1 MNWYTSQKF
10 LPAAFWFY
18 RKQVIYLVCGKF
30 GRLSKFSN
38 LQKKRGKKK
47 DIRYKEKII
56 KNEQE
61 EKLNH
66 VAKETAA
73 VTKLNFFTF
82 LNTF

>member
-1 MNWYTSQKF
+1 MANLEDYQNF
-10 LPAAFWFY
+10 I
-18 RKQVIYLVCGKF
+18 IYKEKEV
-30 GRLSKFSN
+30 
-38 LQKKRGKKK
+38 KKK

-61 EKLNH
+61 DKLNH

>member
-1 MNWYTSQKF
+1 MANLEDYQNF
-10 LPAAFWFY
+10 L
-18 RKQVIYLVCGKF
+18 IYK
-30 GRLSKFSN
+30 
-38 LQKKRGKKK
+38 KKRGKKK

-61 EKLNH
+61 EKLNY

>member
-1 MNWYTSQKF
+1 MANLEDYQNF
-10 LPAAFWFY
+10 I
-18 RKQVIYLVCGKF
+18 IYKE
-30 GRLSKFSN
+30 KEI
-38 LQKKRGKKK
+38 KKK

-61 EKLNH
+61 DKLNH

>member
-1 MNWYTSQKF
+1 MANLKEYQNI
-10 LPAAFWFY
+10 L
-18 RKQVIYLVCGKF
+18 IYKEKEV
-30 GRLSKFSN
+30 
-38 LQKKRGKKK
+38 KK

-73 VTKLNFFTF
+73 VTKLNFFVF

>member
-1 MNWYTSQKF
+1 MANLEDYQNF
-10 LPAAFWFY
+10 L
-18 RKQVIYLVCGKF
+18 IYKEKEV
-30 GRLSKFSN
+30 
-38 LQKKRGKKK
+38 KKK

-61 EKLNH
+61 DKLNH

>member
-1 MNWYTSQKF
+1 MANLEDYQNF
-10 LPAAFWFY
+10 L
-18 RKQVIYLVCGKF
+18 IYKEKEV
-30 GRLSKFSN
+30 
-38 LQKKRGKKK
+38 KKK

>member
-1 MNWYTSQKF
+1 MANLEHYQNF
-10 LPAAFWFY
+10 I
-18 RKQVIYLVCGKF
+18 IYKEKEV
-30 GRLSKFSN
+30 
-38 LQKKRGKKK
+38 KKK

-61 EKLNH
+61 DKLNH